1 MQRNMQGVCQ
11 RVDADLWLQVKMNFK
26 NLFCNPIQFIFKTI
40 NRSLESVESV
50 AIDMV
55 LALELFFKTNVNIQD
70 YSIQLINTS
79 FRTGQSIKIEE
90 ASKELVSRPG
100 IIVKYDKEHYHG
112 IQVIEMTNER
122 KKIGKEMRR
131 FTAAIF
137 RSGTMIIQGALNS
150 VEWENTARNV
160 LTMFRGLPESVL
172 MSEDEVQQVNT
183 AKRLMAKR
191 KASDSFDD
199 LASALGL

>member
-26 NLFCNPIQFIFKTI
+26 NLFCNPIQIIFKTI
-40 NRSLESVESV
+40 IRSLESVESV

-100 IIVKYDKEHYHG
+100 LIVKYDKEHYHG
-112 IQVIEMTNER
+112 IQVGR
-122 KKIGKEMRR
+122 AAYKKSK
-131 FTAAIF
+131 F
-137 RSGTMIIQGALNS
+137 L
-150 VEWENTARNV
+150 
-160 LTMFRGLPESVL
+160 L
-172 MSEDEVQQVNT
+172 
-183 AKRLMAKR
+183 
-191 KASDSFDD
+191 
-199 LASALGL
+199 